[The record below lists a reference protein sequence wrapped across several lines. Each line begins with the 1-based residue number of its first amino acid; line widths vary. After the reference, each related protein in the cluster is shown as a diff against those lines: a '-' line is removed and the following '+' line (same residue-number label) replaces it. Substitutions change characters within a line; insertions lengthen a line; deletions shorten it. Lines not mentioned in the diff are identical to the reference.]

1 MGIQRPIIQAVP
13 LPEEGRSF
21 LAVGSWAK
29 AQYGDGAREEVG
41 RPERGERFAE
51 FEVASAWDG
60 WGQETTK
67 SDSGINLKT
76 TK

>member
-51 FEVASAWDG
+51 FEVASA
-60 WGQETTK
+60 
-67 SDSGINLKT
+67 
-76 TK
+76 